1 MGEGDM
7 AHFTLEKWADFA
19 RNALKEK
26 DKEEMQGHLDTGC
39 KRCADALKL
48 WMHVR
53 DVTSREGAYQ
63 PLAET
68 VRTAKAMFGIH
79 ASPRHKAPILDLL
92 FDSALNPSMVG
103 VRSTATAA
111 RQLLYAAGAYRID
124 LRMEPLVDT
133 DRVSVLGQILNS
145 ADPTRMIEPL
155 PITLVQ
161 KRKIVSSSRTGSF
174 GEFQL
179 ECKLSDRLQLRLR
192 LPDGVGVEIPLLE
205 PSKAAFT
212 GELESPDSRDISAT
226 RVSSKQSTRR
236 KV

>member
-1 MGEGDM
+1 M
-7 AHFTLEKWADFA
+7 AHFTLEEWLDFA
-19 RNALKEK
+19 RNTLKAK

-39 KRCADALKL
+39 KRCTDALKL
-48 WMHVR
+48 WTQVR
-53 DVTSREGAYQ
+53 NVTSREGAYQ
-63 PLAET
+63 PPAET
-68 VRTAKAMFGIH
+68 VRTAKAMCGIH
-79 ASPRHKAPILDLL
+79 TNPRRKAPILDLL
-92 FDSALNPSMVG
+92 FDSALAPSMAG
-103 VRSTATAA
+103 VRSTATIA

-124 LRMEPLVDT
+124 LRMEPQVDT

-161 KRKIVSSSRTGSF
+161 KRKIVSSSRTGTF

-179 ECKLSDRLQLRLR
+179 ECKLSDRLRLKLR

-205 PSKAAFT
+205 PSKAALT
-212 GELESPDSRDISAT
+212 GEVEAHDSKYFNVNGAGRRQGT
-226 RVSSKQSTRR
+226 RK

>member
-19 RNALKEK
+19 RNTLKEK

-48 WMHVR
+48 WTHVR
-53 DVTSREGAYQ
+53 DVTSRVGAYQ
-63 PLAET
+63 PPTGT
-68 VRTAKAMFGIH
+68 VRTAKAIFGIH
-79 ASPRHKAPILDLL
+79 ASARRKAPILNLL
-92 FDSALNPSMVG
+92 FDSALAPSMAG
-103 VRSTATAA
+103 VRSTATVA

-124 LRMEPLVDT
+124 LRMEPQADT

-145 ADPTRMIEPL
+145 ADPTRMIEPMA
-155 PITLVQ
+155 ITLIQ
-161 KRKIVSSSRTGSF
+161 NRKVVSSSKTGTF

-179 ECKLSDRLQLRLR
+179 ECKLSHRLQLKLR

-205 PSKAAFT
+205 PSKAAST
-212 GELESPDSRDISAT
+212 GEVDYKTLTSKPIVRIGGT
-226 RVSSKQSTRR
+226 RK